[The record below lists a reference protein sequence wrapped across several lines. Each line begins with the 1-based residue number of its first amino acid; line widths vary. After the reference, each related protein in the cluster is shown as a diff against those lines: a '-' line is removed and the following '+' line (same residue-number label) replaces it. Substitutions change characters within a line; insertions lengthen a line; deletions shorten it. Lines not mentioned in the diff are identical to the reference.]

1 MSYTEK
7 QADEYFDNVYKLQT
21 VYIWG
26 MDFGKV
32 TKQITDRLFKTFG
45 SATYSKNY
53 YDSKYQEAISKQ
65 GYGSDC
71 SGMFRNLSPTDRN
84 SQGYYNACK
93 QRGNMSSFDKT
104 HSCMVF
110 KGKNHS
116 LSAIHHIGWYNA
128 SDGTIVEMKSSKE
141 NCTKTPFKISNWDGW
156 GKPDFIDYNTITK
169 VPTPVPVQETVQTT
183 TTYPQRGIDIS
194 SYQKGLNYQQLKQNG
209 VQFAILKIVRK
220 DLNKD
225 TSFETHYN
233 GCNAA
238 GINVL
243 GVYNYSYATTVE
255 KAKIDALKVLEH
267 LAGRKLTVWLDV
279 EDNCQKNLGARLPQ
293 IINAYQSVIEGAG
306 LKFGVYTGLSFYNS
320 FIKPYT
326 SQLNTKNFWIARYYN
341 GHNLMLIN
349 DNLDNKYKPSVVGN
363 LIAWQFTSSGVI
375 TGSPGKLDVNI
386 LYSPISQTL
395 TINNDAPTTKKVK
408 ITAQAGL
415 RVRSTPDTSVSNNIL
430 GVYKYNDIVEVTEYN
445 GSWWRTDRGFISKTY
460 TKIV

>member
-1 MSYTEK
+1 MATAQEIVAKARSYVGTKEYPKDSNSVIFNDRFYNRKVSGAAYPWCAVFQVCVFEDCNASELIKRSASCMEIGNWFK
-7 QADEYFDNVYKLQT
+7 QQGRFYTSNPQVGDLVFFKFSGNSRWTNHIGIVSKVHSDGAIDTIEGNTSSTSQDNGGAVMER
-21 VYIWG
+21 VRRN
-26 MDFGKV
+26 
-32 TKQITDRLFKTFG
+32 TKNIV
-45 SATYSKNY
+45 
-53 YDSKYQEAISKQ
+53 
-65 GYGSDC
+65 GYG
-71 SGMFRNLSPTDRN
+71 RPKYTNN
-84 SQGYYNACK
+84 
-93 QRGNMSSFDKT
+93 
-104 HSCMVF
+104 
-110 KGKNHS
+110 
-116 LSAIHHIGWYNA
+116 
-128 SDGTIVEMKSSKE
+128 
-141 NCTKTPFKISNWDGW
+141 
-156 GKPDFIDYNTITK
+156 
-169 VPTPVPVQETVQTT
+169 PTPVPVQETVQTT

-209 VQFAILKIVRK
+209 VQFAILKIIRK

-225 TSFETHYN
+225 NGFETHYN

-267 LAGRKLTVWLDV
+267 LAGRKLTVWLDI

-341 GHNLMLIN
+341 GYNLMLIN

-375 TGSPGKLDVNI
+375 TGSPGKLDVSI